1 MPAWLLLQAAP
12 QGGALTMLLPMVLMF
27 AIFWLI
33 VWRPQS
39 QEQQRLD
46 KLRQGLKVGD
56 EVFTV
61 SGLVGKVA
69 EVEASIVWLEV
80 APKTKIRVLRDRVQG
95 LLSEALATS
104 EAKDS
109 KTEDAKGV
117 GDAA

>member
-1 MPAWLLLQAAP
+1 MPVWLILQAAP
-12 QGGALTMLLPMVLMF
+12 QGGLLTMALPMVLML

-46 KLRQGLKVGD
+46 KVRQGLKVGD

-95 LLSEALATS
+95 LLSEVSGTAVD
-104 EAKDS
+104 K
-109 KTEDAKGV
+109 KEDAKE
-117 GDAA
+117 AEATA